1 MTYREFYTAIVN
13 GETSEEITSFAQT
26 AIAKLDSKNANRNSK
41 PSKVAIAN
49 EPIKEAILAYV
60 KENPNSI
67 SVDIGKAVDIT
78 TQKAATLCRQLS
90 ESGKLVSEEVK
101 VPKLGK
107 RKSFR
112 LAQCGRT
119 GRKSQFFFG
128 EKFSDVLRLKTK
140 LHFQIIYDIL

>member
-13 GETSEEITSFAQT
+13 GETSEEITAFAQT

-67 SVDIGKAVDIT
+67 STDIGKAVNIT
-78 TQKAATLCRQLS
+78 TQKAATLCRQLT
-90 ESGKLVSEEVK
+90 ESGKLIGEEVK

-119 GRKSQFFFG
+119 GSKSQFFFR
-128 EKFSDVLRLKTK
+128 EKFSDVLRLKFH
-140 LHFQIIYDIL
+140 LHFLLICSIL